1 MVFYNLTYLIPSGL
15 VLEKIGFWFKHGTIM
30 QNMIWELNKTNQ
42 LEVMTTQLENVVE
55 ILLTGSHGNLF
66 LLIQRRSED
75 VPPQFC

>member
-1 MVFYNLTYLIPSGL
+1 
-15 VLEKIGFWFKHGTIM
+15 M

-42 LEVMTTQLENVVE
+42 LKVMTTQLENVVE